1 MKKIIFAFLFASLS
15 FTYAIYAQNFIDIEL
30 DDFEPVDFVYFEN
43 SSLEEKYLG
52 QVESQSENLPSEQ
65 TENSQS
71 EIGGQSVKS
80 NQSENLNLL
89 EYTIG
94 EGAQNFTAKRKISPF
109 FINRYETTYKLWYE
123 VYEWALNQGYY
134 FLNQGQ
140 EGSNGRQGKSPS
152 QKQWEPVTNITWYDA
167 VIWCNAFSEMC
178 GLEPCYK
185 YEGIVLRDS
194 SDTATCDLL
203 TCDFEAN
210 GFRLPTESEWE
221 YAARKTVSG
230 MQKGV
235 LASGQVDFEGH
246 DSTEIPL
253 GEVAWCYENADSTR
267 RVGTA
272 GTPFDPSSPPK
283 PGTGNPNGAGL
294 FDMSGNVLE
303 WVFDWF
309 AQYSDSSDKNYCGP
323 EFGSER
329 VMRGGSWNVYTMFLG
344 AGDRYS
350 FNPSEAFNYFGFR
363 IAKSK

>member
-1 MKKIIFAFLFASLS
+1 MKRILFAFFMFFLSLV
-15 FTYAIYAQNFIDIEL
+15 YAQNFIDVEL

-43 SSLEEKYLG
+43 SSAENKVLS
-52 QVESQSENLPSEQ
+52 QTESEDEILTQSENSES
-65 TENSQS
+65 TVDVQS
-71 EIGGQSVKS
+71 AKS
-80 NQSENLNLL
+80 ADLNLL

-94 EGAQNFTAKRKISPF
+94 EGAQNFTAKRKIAPF

-123 VYEWALNQGYY
+123 VYEWAVNQGYY
-134 FLNQGQ
+134 FLNEGQ

-152 QKQWEPVTNITWYDA
+152 QRSQWEPVTNISWYDA

-185 YEGIVLRDS
+185 YEGIILRDS

-203 TCDFEAN
+203 VCDFDAN

-235 LASGQVDFEGH
+235 LASGQVDFQGH
-246 DSTEIPL
+246 DSTEIPV

-272 GTPFDPSSPPK
+272 GTPFEPSSPPK
-283 PGTGNPNGAGL
+283 PGTGNPNGAGI
-294 FDMSGNVLE
+294 FDMSGNVIE

-309 AQYSDSSDKNYCGP
+309 AEYSDSSDKNYCGP
-323 EFGSER
+323 KFGSER
-329 VMRGGSWNVYTMFLG
+329 IMRGGSWNIYTMFLG

-350 FNPSEAFNYFGFR
+350 FNPGETYNYFGFR